1 LVRKNAVRRKAII
14 RLTTTEECRI
24 ILYQEIVPVLAE
36 DVFAI
41 LGDKQSVEILGA
53 ASTGLQSSSNGIGNQ
68 TKKQYYVRLKRL
80 VDMGLIEKHQSI
92 YKLTSFGSIVYEN
105 HLKTMD
111 KIIPNYWQIKSFDIL
126 KSRNDFPVEQKDKII
141 NEYIETTGLKGV
153 VNTTHLSSFSVVK
166 QFDDLIVEVLK
177 VLDNAEKEV
186 YFATRYHNP
195 HVSTKVFEKI
205 GKGVTIHIL
214 DGNPEQISVES
225 RLAAIIR
232 TPPNRETAE
241 LVKKIVKSSRF
252 DLKRLPD
259 LPQSFMVV
267 DGIQVV
273 YDTVNFINPEQFTIA
288 VSKYDDAYMAQRFIE
303 YYKLLSKDATAPK
316 ILEEMRVR

>member
-1 LVRKNAVRRKAII
+1 MHQTTVR
-14 RLTTTEECRI
+14 
-24 ILYQEIVPVLAE
+24 VLGAE
-36 DVFAI
+36 VFAI
-41 LGDKQSVEILGA
+41 LADKQSVEILNT

-80 VDMGLIEKHQSI
+80 VDIGLIEKRQSI

-126 KSRNDFPVEQKDKII
+126 KSRNDFPVEQKERIT
-141 NEYIETTGLKGV
+141 NEYVETNGLKGV
-153 VNTTHLSSFSVVK
+153 INTTHLSSFSVVK
-166 QFDDLIVEVLK
+166 RFDDLVVEILK

-186 YFATRYHNP
+186 YFATRYHDP
-195 HVSTKVFEKI
+195 HVSSKVFEKLA
-205 GKGVTIHIL
+205 KGVTIHIL
-214 DGNPEQISVES
+214 DGNPEQITVEN

-241 LVKKIVKSSRF
+241 MVKKITTSSRF
-252 DLKRLPD
+252 DLKRLPN

-273 YDTVNFINPEQFTIA
+273 YDTVNVINPEQFSIA
-288 VSKYDDAYMAQRFIE
+288 ISKYDDAYTSQRFIE
-303 YYKLLSKDATAPK
+303 YFKLLSKDATTPK
-316 ILEEMRVR
+316 LVGEMRVRSKSH

>member
-1 LVRKNAVRRKAII
+1 MFQETIP
-14 RLTTTEECRI
+14 
-24 ILYQEIVPVLAE
+24 ILSE
-36 DVFAI
+36 DIFAT
-41 LGDKQSVEILGA
+41 LGDKQSVEILDA
-53 ASTGLQSSSNGIGNQ
+53 ASRGFLSSNGIPNQ

-80 VDMGLIEKHQSI
+80 VDIGLIEKQRRI

-105 HLKTMD
+105 HLKTME

-126 KSRNDFPVEQKDKII
+126 KNRNDFPIEQNEKIT
-141 NEYIETTGLKGV
+141 NEYVETTGLKDV
-153 VNTTHLSSFSVVK
+153 INTTHFSSFSVVK
-166 QFDDLIVEVLK
+166 RFDDLIVEILK

-186 YFATRYHNP
+186 YFATSYHDP
-195 HVSTKVFEKI
+195 HVSSKVFEKI

-214 DGNPEQISVES
+214 DGNPEQITVES
-225 RLAAIIR
+225 RLTAIIR

-241 LVKKIVKSSRF
+241 VVKNIVKSPRF
-252 DLKRLPD
+252 DLKRLPH

-288 VSKYDDAYMAQRFIE
+288 ISKYDDTYMAQRFIE
-303 YYKLLSKDATAPK
+303 YFRILSKDATTPK
-316 ILEEMRVR
+316 IGEEVRVSSNR

>member
-1 LVRKNAVRRKAII
+1 MF
-14 RLTTTEECRI
+14 
-24 ILYQEIVPVLAE
+24 QETIPILAE
-36 DVFAI
+36 DIFFI
-41 LGDKQSVEILGA
+41 LRDKQSVEILAA
-53 ASTGLQSSSNGIGNQ
+53 ASTGFLSSNGIPNQ

-80 VDMGLIEKHQSI
+80 VDIGLIEKQRCI

-105 HLKTMD
+105 HVKTMD

-126 KSRNDFPVEQKDKII
+126 KSRSDFPIDQKEKII
-141 NEYIETTGLKGV
+141 NEYIETTGLKSLI
-153 VNTTHLSSFSVVK
+153 NTTHLSSFSVVK
-166 QFDDLIVEVLK
+166 RFDDLIVEVLK

-186 YFATRYHNP
+186 YFATSYHDP
-195 HVSTKVFEKI
+195 HVSSKVFEKI

-214 DGNPEQISVES
+214 DGNPEQITVES

-241 LVKKIVKSSRF
+241 MVKKIIKSPRF

-288 VSKYDDAYMAQRFIE
+288 ISKYDDTYMAQRFIE
-303 YYKLLSKDATAPK
+303 YFKLLSKDATTPK
-316 ILEEMRVR
+316 LMEEMKACSRRREHRSC

>member
-1 LVRKNAVRRKAII
+1 MHQTTVR
-14 RLTTTEECRI
+14 
-24 ILYQEIVPVLAE
+24 VLGAE
-36 DVFAI
+36 VFAI
-41 LGDKQSVEILGA
+41 LADKQSVEILNT

-80 VDMGLIEKHQSI
+80 VDIGLIEKRQSI

-111 KIIPNYWQIKSFDIL
+111 KIIPNYWQIKSLDIL
-126 KSRNDFPVEQKDKII
+126 KSRNDFPVEQKERIT
-141 NEYIETTGLKGV
+141 NEYVETNGLKGV
-153 VNTTHLSSFSVVK
+153 INTTHLSSFSVVK
-166 QFDDLIVEVLK
+166 RFDDLVVEILK

-186 YFATRYHNP
+186 YFATRYHDP
-195 HVSTKVFEKI
+195 HVSSKVFEKLA
-205 GKGVTIHIL
+205 KGVTIHIL
-214 DGNPEQISVES
+214 DGNPEQITVEN

-241 LVKKIVKSSRF
+241 MVKKITTSSRF
-252 DLKRLPD
+252 DLKRLPN

-273 YDTVNFINPEQFTIA
+273 YDTINVINPEQFSIA
-288 VSKYDDAYMAQRFIE
+288 ISKYDDAYTSQRFIE
-303 YYKLLSKDATAPK
+303 YFKLLSKDATTPK
-316 ILEEMRVR
+316 LVGEMRVRSKSH

>member
-1 LVRKNAVRRKAII
+1 MHQTTVR
-14 RLTTTEECRI
+14 
-24 ILYQEIVPVLAE
+24 VLGAE
-36 DVFAI
+36 VFAI
-41 LGDKQSVEILGA
+41 LADKQSVEILNT
-53 ASTGLQSSSNGIGNQ
+53 ASTGLRSYSEGIGSQ

-80 VDMGLIEKHQSI
+80 VDIGLIEKRQSI

-111 KIIPNYWQIKSFDIL
+111 KIIPYYWQIKSFDIL
-126 KSRNDFPVEQKDKII
+126 KSRNDFPVEQKERIT
-141 NEYIETTGLKGV
+141 NEYVETNGLKGV
-153 VNTTHLSSFSVVK
+153 INTTHLSSFSVVK
-166 QFDDLIVEVLK
+166 HFDNLVVEILK

-186 YFATRYHNP
+186 YFATRYHDP
-195 HVSTKVFEKI
+195 HVSSKVFEKLA
-205 GKGVTIHIL
+205 KGVTIHIL
-214 DGNPEQISVES
+214 DGNPEQITVEN

-241 LVKKIVKSSRF
+241 MVKKITTSSRF

-273 YDTVNFINPEQFTIA
+273 YDTVNVINPEQFSIA
-288 VSKYDDAYMAQRFIE
+288 ISKYDDAYTSQRFIE
-303 YYKLLSKDATAPK
+303 YFKLLSKDAITPK
-316 ILEEMRVR
+316 LVGEMRVRSKIH

>member
-1 LVRKNAVRRKAII
+1 MF
-14 RLTTTEECRI
+14 
-24 ILYQEIVPVLAE
+24 QETIPILAE
-36 DVFAI
+36 NIFAI
-41 LGDKQSVEILGA
+41 VRDKQSVEILAA
-53 ASTGLQSSSNGIGNQ
+53 ASTEFLSSKGIPNQ

-80 VDMGLIEKHQSI
+80 VGIGLIEKQHNT
-92 YKLTSFGSIVYEN
+92 YKLTSFGLIVYEN
-105 HLKTMD
+105 HVKTME

-126 KSRNDFPVEQKDKII
+126 KNRNDFPVEQKEQII
-141 NEYIETTGLKGV
+141 NEYIETTSLKDV
-153 VNTTHLSSFSVVK
+153 INTTHLSSFSVVK
-166 QFDDLIVEVLK
+166 RFDDLIVEILK

-186 YFATRYHNP
+186 YFATSYHDP
-195 HVSTKVFEKI
+195 HVSSKVFEKI

-214 DGNPEQISVES
+214 DCNPEQITVES

-241 LVKKIVKSSRF
+241 MVKKFIKSPRF

-288 VSKYDDAYMAQRFIE
+288 ISKYDDTYMAQRFIE
-303 YYKLLSKDATAPK
+303 YFRILSKDATTPK
-316 ILEEMRVR
+316 IGE

>member
-1 LVRKNAVRRKAII
+1 MV
-14 RLTTTEECRI
+14 
-24 ILYQEIVPVLAE
+24 
-36 DVFAI
+36 
-41 LGDKQSVEILGA
+41 LGDNQSVEILAA
-53 ASTGLQSSSNGIGNQ
+53 ASTGFLSSNGIPNQ

-80 VDMGLIEKHQSI
+80 IDIGLIEKQHRTYI
-92 YKLTSFGSIVYEN
+92 LTSFGSIVYEN
-105 HLKTMD
+105 HVKTME

-126 KSRNDFPVEQKDKII
+126 KNRNDFPVEQKEKII

-153 VNTTHLSSFSVVK
+153 INTTHLSSFNVVK
-166 QFDDLIVEVLK
+166 RFDDLIVEILK

-186 YFATRYHNP
+186 YFATSYHDP
-195 HVSTKVFEKI
+195 HVSSKVFEKI
-205 GKGVTIHIL
+205 GNGVTIHIL
-214 DGNPEQISVES
+214 DGNPEQITVES

-241 LVKKIVKSSRF
+241 MVKKIVKSPRF
-252 DLKRLPD
+252 DLKRFPD

-288 VSKYDDAYMAQRFIE
+288 ISKYDDAYTAQQFIR
-303 YYKLLSKDATAPK
+303 YFKMLSKVATTPK
-316 ILEEMRVR
+316 LMEEMRVSSNR

>member
-1 LVRKNAVRRKAII
+1 M
-14 RLTTTEECRI
+14 
-24 ILYQEIVPVLAE
+24 YQEIVPIIAE

-41 LGDKQSVEILGA
+41 LGDSQSVEILDA
-53 ASTGLQSSSNGIGNQ
+53 ASIGLQSSNGIGNP

-80 VDMGLIEKHQSI
+80 VDIGIIEKRQSI

-105 HLKTMD
+105 HLKTMN
-111 KIIPNYWQIKSFDIL
+111 KIMPNYWQIKSFDIL
-126 KSRNDFPVEQKDKII
+126 KSRNDFPFEQKEKII
-141 NEYIETTGLKGV
+141 NEYVETTGLKGV
-153 VNTTHLSSFSVVK
+153 INTTQLSSFSVAK
-166 QFDDLIVEVLK
+166 RFDDLIIEVLK

-186 YFATRYHNP
+186 YFSTRYHDP
-195 HVSTKVFEKI
+195 HISTKVFEKI

-214 DGNPEQISVES
+214 DGNPEQITVES

-241 LVKKIVKSSRF
+241 LVKKIVKSPRF

-288 VSKYDDAYMAQRFIE
+288 ISKYDDAYMAQRFIE
-303 YYKLLSKDATAPK
+303 YFKILSKDATTPT
-316 ILEEMRVR
+316 LMEEMRVRSNR